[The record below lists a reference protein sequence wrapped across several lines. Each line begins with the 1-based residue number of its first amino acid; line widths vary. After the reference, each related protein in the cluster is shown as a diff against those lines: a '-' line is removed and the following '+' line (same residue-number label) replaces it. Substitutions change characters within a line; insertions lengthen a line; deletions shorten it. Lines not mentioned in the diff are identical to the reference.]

1 MSIVVSRDKRGYV
14 NLRHSRWAAAEPTRG
29 VFTMTAEE
37 WDDLLWRAACYELE
51 RRRLPSA
58 AAAGRCPVGPLVLN
72 SPDPGIRSGL
82 NRPSRSGRVPAL
94 RGAAP

>member
-1 MSIVVSRDKRGYV
+1 MSIVVSRDERGYV

-51 RRRLPSA
+51 RRRLPS
-58 AAAGRCPVGPLVLN
+58 PLPLEDVL
-72 SPDPGIRSGL
+72 SDSLCLIPPIPAPGL
-82 NRPSRSGRVPAL
+82 V
-94 RGAAP
+94 